1 MASKAVT
8 TMNARDMQ
16 QVSAKQR
23 VVKGAVQFFLY
34 AFLILMALIIVFP
47 FYFMLISSVKE
58 LAEYRQ
64 TVQTLWPNKIVLYNY
79 VEAFNHLDFVKSR

>member
-34 AFLILMALIIVFP
+34 AFLILMALIIFNVTDVILTP
-47 FYFMLISSVKE
+47 IVTWL
-58 LAEYRQ
+58 YR
-64 TVQTLWPNKIVLYNY
+64 LFL
-79 VEAFNHLDFVKSR
+79 L